1 MIQQKSGRIINMT
14 SVGGEVAL
22 PKLVAYCTSKAGI
35 IMLTKVLAAE
45 WARHNILVNAIG
57 PAFVETDFTAGLR
70 SNDTIYSDLKSRNPL
85 QRFARPEEIVGAAV
99 FLASDEATYVTG
111 QTIFVDGGWLA
122 L

>member
-22 PKLVAYCTSKAGI
+22 PKLVAYCASKAGI

-85 QRFARPEEIVGAAV
+85 QRFAKPEEIVGAAV